1 MVRKLVNRAM
11 RKGRRGL
18 ARNPVLRSM
27 ELSYAKRSRIPLKY
41 NPKKVGAPNTAR
53 VVQTLPT
60 IDLAANTP
68 YRISVAGITG
78 DRARAHAEQYGL
90 YRIAKIEFKYKP
102 YYDTFIPQNQGPT
115 PSGNFP
121 TTVPLLYWKM
131 NRYAD
136 APVAWTVDDIK
147 DLGAKP
153 HRLDDKT
160 YTLSYK
166 PNILLAN
173 ESAGSVSG
181 TVKMTPW
188 LNTDDS
194 ADTAQFAP
202 STTEHLGH
210 FFWIDCNL
218 VNGQNEPNIASLD
231 VTIHYEF
238 KTPRTEWTPSSM
250 GGKLTIDPLRITHSQ
265 TTEGAQG
272 VAL

>member
-1 MVRKLVNRAM
+1 MPVAPRVYRGRKGVSKNLVLRKLELAYA
-11 RKGRRGL
+11 RK
-18 ARNPVLRSM
+18 SM
-27 ELSYAKRSRIPLKY
+27 KKSVPLKY
-41 NPKKVGAPNTAR
+41 NPKRVGGPNTAR

-60 IDLAANTP
+60 VSVLANTP
-68 YRISVAGITG
+68 YRISIGGITG

-90 YRIAKIEFKYKP
+90 YRIAKVVFRYKP
-102 YYDTFIPQNQGPT
+102 LYDTFIPQNGGAT

-136 APVAWTVDDIK
+136 APAAWTLNDIK

-153 HRLDDKT
+153 NRFDDKT

-173 ESAGSVSG
+173 ESGGSVSG
-181 TVKMTPW
+181 QVKMTPW
-188 LNTDDS
+188 LNTDDA
-194 ADTAQFAP
+194 ADTDQFAP

-210 FFWIDCNL
+210 FYYVDCNL
-218 VNGQNEPNIASLD
+218 VNGNSDVTIGTLD

-238 KTPRTEWTPSSM
+238 KTPRTEWTPSSQ
-250 GGKLTIDPLRITHSQ
+250 GGKMSIHPLKQ
-265 TTEGAQG
+265 AE
-272 VAL
+272 VVLPMLKE